1 MNMNKSVK
9 IIETILFIEK
19 DPLSIEDLIQLTNL
33 NYDIVEKS
41 LEELEELYSTSDHG
55 IHLENDNG
63 HYVFAPKKELYEE
76 LRTVYGKKVDKRLS
90 KAALETL
97 SIIAYSQPITRKQI
111 EKIRGVSSDAVVRI
125 LREREYIKVVGR
137 QSDIGHAPLYGTSR
151 KFLYEFKLKSISH
164 LPKLDD
170 IDSLRFEK
178 EGEIS

>member
-1 MNMNKSVK
+1 MSNTK

-19 DPLSIEDLIQLTNL
+19 DPLSIAELIQLTNL
-33 NYDIVEKS
+33 NYDVIIKCLSEI
-41 LEELEELYSTSDHG
+41 EDIYSSNEHG
-55 IHLENDNG
+55 IYLENDNG
-63 HYVFAPKKELYEE
+63 HYIFAPKRELFDD
-76 LRTVYGKKVDKRLS
+76 LRAVYGKKVDKRLS

-111 EKIRGVSSDAVVRI
+111 EKIRGVSSDAIVRI
-125 LREREYIKVVGR
+125 LRDREYIKVVGR

-170 IDSLRFEK
+170 IDSSRFER